1 MFNLKISCFFPKEK
15 DQLLQRRFLY
25 IEQITARRRLPNI
38 VYLMFATQKFRHSI
52 LCDTGFVET
61 VGWRK
66 KLLRNH
72 NRKSKLVF
80 FIKISFVHRKCLLSG
95 CYHMKKKDAIVIS
108 FAGKRTISGNYLKK
122 TD

>member
-1 MFNLKISCFFPKEK
+1 MFNLKISSFFPKEK
-15 DQLLQRRFLY
+15 DQSLQRRFHYL
-25 IEQITARRRLPNI
+25 EQITTTRRLPNI
-38 VYLMFATQKFRHSI
+38 VYLIFATEKFRHLI

-61 VGWRK
+61 VGWTK

-72 NRKSKLVF
+72 NRKSKLIF

-95 CYHMKKKDAIVIS
+95 CNHMKKDAIVIS